1 MDFHISCNVKLF
13 TLLYLALQCFLWKS
27 SLTVSVQQGQNVTL
41 SCPLIPNSSYGVL
54 SWYKQTSWH
63 GPRLILSYN
72 ITNTSLLI
80 TDFYSSTVSGEK
92 GQINQMFSR
101 GLRLIVE
108 VPHVR
113 VDHLLTPKVH
123 VLLPA
128 GVEMQRSKR
137 VTLACVIT
145 GLQSKEVRITWRVNG
160 ATVLKKHASS
170 AQVHQEPGA
179 FM

>member
-72 ITNTSLLI
+72 ITNTSLVRYGAGL
-80 TDFYSSTVSGEK
+80 DH
-92 GQINQMFSR
+92 SR
-101 GLRLIVE
+101 YAVFTSEGLNTC
-108 VPHVR
+108 
-113 VDHLLTPKVH
+113 HLLQIIK
-123 VLLPA
+123 
-128 GVEMQRSKR
+128 
-137 VTLACVIT
+137 TLRNDT
-145 GLQSKEVRITWRVNG
+145 GTYYCGFSDKNQTKMLDK
-160 ATVLKKHASS
+160 
-170 AQVHQEPGA
+170 
-179 FM
+179 

>member
-1 MDFHISCNVKLF
+1 MNNNRK
-13 TLLYLALQCFLWKS
+13 AL
-27 SLTVSVQQGQNVTL
+27 
-41 SCPLIPNSSYGVL
+41 GVIII
-54 SWYKQTSWH
+54 
-63 GPRLILSYN
+63 ILS
-72 ITNTSLLI
+72 LLLLR
-80 TDFYSSTVSGEK
+80 TVSGEK

-170 AQVHQEPGA
+170 AQVHQEPGGTFSA
-179 FM
+179 VGLYSVLPHQWGHGNFYRCEVTYKTSFYYEKAESSLCSSPE